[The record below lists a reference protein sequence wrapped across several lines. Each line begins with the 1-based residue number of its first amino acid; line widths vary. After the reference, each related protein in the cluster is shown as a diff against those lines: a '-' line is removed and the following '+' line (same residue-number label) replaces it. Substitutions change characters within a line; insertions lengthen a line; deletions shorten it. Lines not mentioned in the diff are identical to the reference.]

1 MAIVNTVLYSTG
13 NVAHT
18 SAGDTVISSAYFCNN
33 DSVPRSVWVY
43 LVPSGD
49 TLDANVHTVY
59 KDVTIADGD
68 TFVMDMEKLVFANGD
83 TLQAN
88 CSANAS
94 IIATVSYVGI

>member
-1 MAIVNTVLYSTG
+1 MAIINTVVYETA
-13 NVAHT
+13 NVVHT
-18 SAGDTVISSAYFCNN
+18 STGDTVISSAYFCNN
-33 DSVPRSVWVY
+33 DASAQSVWVY

-59 KDVTIADGD
+59 KDVVVASGD

-83 TLQAN
+83 TMQAN
-88 CSANAS
+88 CSANTA